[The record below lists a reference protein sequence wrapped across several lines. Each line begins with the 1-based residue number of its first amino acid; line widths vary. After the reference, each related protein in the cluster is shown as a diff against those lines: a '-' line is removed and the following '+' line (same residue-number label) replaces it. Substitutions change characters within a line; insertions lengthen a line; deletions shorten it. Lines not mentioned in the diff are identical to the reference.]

1 MTEKKMTQR
10 EFFTKAIEIFES
22 LENAEMVEFARER
35 ISALDKRNENRS
47 NKQTKVQIENDVI
60 KSKILELYETG
71 NEVFVAA
78 DVGRKLEI
86 STNKASALL
95 RQLAL
100 ANALVTS
107 DVKVKGKGKVKGYS
121 LDTDCE

>member
-10 EFFTKAIEIFES
+10 EFFTKAIKVFENTD
-22 LENAEMVEFARER
+22 NAELVEFAKSR

-47 NKQTKVQIENDVI
+47 GKKTKTQIENDGI
-60 KSKILELYETG
+60 KEKILELYESG
-71 NEVFVAA
+71 NEVFVASE
-78 DVGRKLEI
+78 VGRKLEI

-100 ANALVTS
+100 ANTLVVT
-107 DVKVKGKGKVKGYS
+107 DVKVKGKGTVKGYS
-121 LDTDCE
+121 LATDCE

>member
-1 MTEKKMTQR
+1 MTQR

-22 LENAEMVEFARER
+22 SGNAEMAAFGKER

-47 NKQTKVQIENDVI
+47 NKQTKTQIENDVI
-60 KSKILELYETG
+60 KSKILELYKSG
-71 NEVFVAA
+71 NEVFVASE
-78 DVGRKLEI
+78 VGEKLGI

-100 ANALVTS
+100 ADTLVAS
-107 DVKVKGKGKVKGYS
+107 EVKVKGKGKVKGYS
-121 LDTDCE
+121 LATDCE

>member
-100 ANALVTS
+100 AETLVTS

-121 LDTDCE
+121 LATDCE

>member
-22 LENAEMVEFARER
+22 TENAEMVEFAKER

-47 NKQTKVQIENDVI
+47 NKQTKTQIENDVI
-60 KSKILELYETG
+60 KSKILELYESG
-71 NEVFVAA
+71 NEVFVASQ
-78 DVGRKLEI
+78 VGEKLEI

-100 ANALVTS
+100 ADKLSVCE
-107 DVKVKGKGKVKGYS
+107 VKVKGKGKVKGY
-121 LDTDCE
+121 LMPTDCE